1 MELNV
6 LLRRQSNADL
16 LSMSS
21 DWPAIAN
28 TVQQLL
34 GFDGVTNTVTLL
46 AHSNDGAND
55 NTINGGTAFI
65 GDWVDPAAS
74 GWQHGWTDDTLEN
87 GLLNYINALPAATKA
102 APTAVVWRLHNEY
115 DSTNA
120 SLTTAEWMSAV
131 KFEAQQVR
139 AALGQSAATV
149 PYLFVN
155 AIPYN
160 GSIDTVNQAIKLGMQ
175 QLAADPS
182 FNAAVGVQADDLNM
196 DGTYFGANG
205 TPGSYGGGHMSAPD
219 ISLVAGRL
227 ARAIAETFAQYAQP
241 NSPVANGTLDAFGP
255 QAVAAAVV
263 SDTQVLVTAALDDAN
278 LSKSLSA
285 EAAGGIGW
293 SIIDGGVTLNAT
305 AAQVTDGAHVL
316 LTFGTTVPLDGTA
329 RLYYAWGYG
338 RLGSGSGDPGEGN
351 AIYDTQLMPIFTA
364 ASGVALTAEVACLVA
379 GSEILLA
386 DGGVCA
392 VECLRPGDAVRG
404 ALRGRGV
411 VKWIGQRSV
420 RFASAQEAG
429 RPVRVLPHAFGPGVP
444 AREVRLSPD
453 HAVFVAGVLIPVHK
467 LVDGVS
473 ILRDTRCGGAHY
485 VHVELARHDLLL
497 TAGLRVESFLDTGNR
512 GQFDRECGVRPMRD
526 TLRQG
531 GDGLAATLRAYA
543 AHGCAPLCLDGPLL
557 DAARARLR
565 ARVPRGGG
573 AVRGRVAALG

>member
-227 ARAIAETFAQYAQP
+227 ARAIAETFAQVRAAQLAGRERHAGC
-241 NSPVANGTLDAFGP
+241 VR
-255 QAVAAAVV
+255 
-263 SDTQVLVTAALDDAN
+263 
-278 LSKSLSA
+278 
-285 EAAGGIGW
+285 AAGGG
-293 SIIDGGVTLNAT
+293 
-305 AAQVTDGAHVL
+305 
-316 LTFGTTVPLDGTA
+316 
-329 RLYYAWGYG
+329 
-338 RLGSGSGDPGEGN
+338 
-351 AIYDTQLMPIFTA
+351 
-364 ASGVALTAEVACLVA
+364 
-379 GSEILLA
+379 
-386 DGGVCA
+386 
-392 VECLRPGDAVRG
+392 
-404 ALRGRGV
+404 GRG
-411 VKWIGQRSV
+411 GERH
-420 RFASAQEAG
+420 AG
-429 RPVRVLPHAFGPGVP
+429 
-444 AREVRLSPD
+444 
-453 HAVFVAGVLIPVHK
+453 AGH
-467 LVDGVS
+467 GG
-473 ILRDTRCGGAHY
+473 TR
-485 VHVELARHDLLL
+485 
-497 TAGLRVESFLDTGNR
+497 
-512 GQFDRECGVRPMRD
+512 
-526 TLRQG
+526 
-531 GDGLAATLRAYA
+531 
-543 AHGCAPLCLDGPLL
+543 
-557 DAARARLR
+557 
-565 ARVPRGGG
+565 
-573 AVRGRVAALG
+573 